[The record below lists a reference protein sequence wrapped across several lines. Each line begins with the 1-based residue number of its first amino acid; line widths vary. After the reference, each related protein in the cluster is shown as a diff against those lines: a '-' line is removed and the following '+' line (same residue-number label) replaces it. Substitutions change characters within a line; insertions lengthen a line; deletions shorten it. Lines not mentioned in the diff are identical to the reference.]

1 MSPREIWH
9 RLLGFAVQAEYRAV
23 PVWWRL
29 GFVVFAGVGEV
40 AETLNTFSLDDPKYA
55 VGLGIRFLL
64 FSKEK
69 ITVRQDFGFGRDSFG
84 DYLDLNEAF

>member
-1 MSPREIWH
+1 M
-9 RLLGFAVQAEYRAV
+9 

-40 AETLNTFSLDDPKYA
+40 TERLDNFSLSDPKYA
-55 VGLGIRFLL
+55 VGFGIRFLL

-69 ITVRQDFGFGRDSFG
+69 ITIRQDFGFGKGSSG